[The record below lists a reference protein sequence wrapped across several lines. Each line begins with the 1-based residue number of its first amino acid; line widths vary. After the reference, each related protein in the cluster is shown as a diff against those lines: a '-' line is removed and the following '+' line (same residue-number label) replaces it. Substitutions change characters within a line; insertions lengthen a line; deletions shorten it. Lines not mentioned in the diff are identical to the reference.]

1 MPHPAFPSPSPD
13 GFDALL
19 RRLPSDLD
27 LDALARET
35 RAIQRGR
42 KLQSGADLLRLA
54 LARGP
59 GGLSLSATAAWSSLL
74 GLVSMSD
81 PAVKY
86 RLDKAT
92 AFLDAIVARQLAEK
106 TAGPPLHWPGRV
118 LRLGDG
124 TCLREPGARQTSWRL
139 HAVYDLGR
147 GGFSHLELSDQHGT
161 ETINRGAPLAGEIR
175 ILDRGY
181 ARAPA
186 LHRFR
191 EDSGHAADFIV
202 RVGWS
207 AFALSDA
214 AGAGFDLFGWLRG
227 LPKDGSSSD
236 ASPGEIAVE
245 ARLGPR
251 EGALPIRLIALRKSP
266 EATEAARAKLRRAA
280 SKRQRTLDPRS
291 LEAAGFFILGT
302 SLPREGYPADEV
314 LAAYRLRWQ
323 IELAFKRLKSLL
335 GIDKLPTQTAQA
347 SRSWLTAHLIMALLC
362 DETSQAFLA
371 ASP

>member
-1 MPHPAFPSPSPD
+1 MLHPASPSSD
-13 GFDALL
+13 RFDALL
-19 RRLPSDLD
+19 RRLPAALN

-74 GLVSMSD
+74 GLPSMSD

-86 RLDKAT
+86 RLDKAV
-92 AFLDAIVARQLAEK
+92 AFLDAIVTRQLAEK
-106 TAGPPLHWPGRV
+106 TAGPSLHWPGRV

-139 HAVYDLGR
+139 HAVYDLGC
-147 GGFSHLELSDQHGT
+147 GGFSHLELSDQHGA

-175 ILDRGY
+175 VLDRGY

-191 EDSGHAADFIV
+191 AASGRTADFIV

-227 LPKDGSSSD
+227 LPHHGSSSD
-236 ASPGEIAVE
+236 GSPGDGSPGEIEVL
-245 ARLGPR
+245 ARIGPR
-251 EGALPIRLIALRKSP
+251 EGALPIRLIAVRKSP

-280 SKRQRTLDPRS
+280 SRRQKTLDPRS
-291 LEAAGFFILGT
+291 LEAAAFVILGT
-302 SLPREGYPADEV
+302 SPWAPPLGHLP
-314 LAAYRLRWQ
+314 
-323 IELAFKRLKSLL
+323 L
-335 GIDKLPTQTAQA
+335 GTSPWAPPCRARGMPLTRCSPHTGCAG
-347 SRSWLTAHLIMALLC
+347 RSNWRSS
-362 DETSQAFLA
+362 D
-371 ASP
+371 

>member
-1 MPHPAFPSPSPD
+1 MPHPASPSPD
-13 GFDALL
+13 RFDALL

-27 LDALARET
+27 LDALARES

-42 KLQSGADLLRLA
+42 KLESGTDLLRLA

-59 GGLSLSATAAWSSLL
+59 GGLSLSATAAWSGLL
-74 GLVSMSD
+74 GLASMSD

-86 RLDKAT
+86 RLDKAI

-106 TAGPPLHWPGRV
+106 TAGPSIHWPGRV
-118 LRLGDG
+118 LHLGDS

-139 HAVYDLGR
+139 HAVYDLGC
-147 GGFSHLELSDQHGT
+147 GGFSHLELSDRHGA

-191 EDSGHAADFIV
+191 EDSGQAADYIV

-207 AFALSDA
+207 AFALTDA
-214 AGAGFDLFGWLRG
+214 ASAEFDLFGWLRG
-227 LPKDGSSSD
+227 LPPHASASD
-236 ASPGEIAVE
+236 ASPGEIEVL

-251 EGALPIRLIALRKSP
+251 EGTLPIRLIAIRKSP
-266 EATEAARAKLRRAA
+266 EATEAARAKLRREA
-280 SKRQRTLDPRS
+280 SKRQKTLDPRS
-291 LEAAGFFILGT
+291 LEAAEFVILGT
-302 SLPREGYPADEV
+302 SLPREGYPAEEV

-335 GIDKLPTQTAQA
+335 GIDQMPTQTAPA
-347 SRSWLTAHLIMALLC
+347 SRSWLAAHLIMALLC
-362 DETSQAFLA
+362 DEASQDFLA
-371 ASP
+371 VSP